1 VKRLVTLVLV
11 ALLAVAGCSAAPEV
25 AGESPARAEEGG
37 VAAQADG
44 RVLVDVRTPE
54 EFAQGHLAGAELI
67 DFQGPDFRQRIA
79 ELPRDEP
86 YFLYCRTGNRS
97 AQAAA
102 VMAELGFTDVVDGG
116 GYEDL
121 VAAGLPSS

>member
-1 VKRLVTLVLV
+1 VKRLVALALV
-11 ALLAVAGCSAAPEV
+11 ALLALAGCSASPEV
-25 AGESPARAEEGG
+25 TAEAPAAAGG

-54 EFAQGHLAGAELI
+54 EYAQGHLAGAQLV
-67 DFQGPDFRQRIA
+67 DFQAADFRERIA

>member
-1 VKRLVTLVLV
+1 VKRLVALALV
-11 ALLAVAGCSAAPEV
+11 ALLALTGCSASPEV
-25 AGESPARAEEGG
+25 RAEVPAEAGG

-67 DFQGPDFRQRIA
+67 DFQAPDFRQRIA

-102 VMAELGFTDVVDGG
+102 VMAELGFADVVDGG